1 MLKGLFEAKRAEE
14 KRKKKKI
21 IEGTEKNKLTLC
33 SFFSSSS
40 KCSLQVRLFYE
51 TISTGI
57 YLHST
62 IMEYL
67 TNLKRLVNMYAT

>member
-14 KRKKKKI
+14 KGKKI

-33 SFFSSSS
+33 SFSSSS